1 MNRLF
6 ALLLC
11 GLLIF
16 TLAACH
22 SAPPAESLPEETI
35 PPAQTTIPSNEP
47 DGPETEVSSPET
59 DPASDTTAAV
69 KTTAE
74 PPVTSVPTTAT
85 TAAPTE
91 PPKPQTV
98 RVTLKSGESL
108 VQMLQKMADAGVNT
122 FEKLLDAA
130 QSYDLSQHPLT
141 ASIPAGPDRCYKL
154 EGYLF
159 PDTYEFYVGEVP
171 ARALKRIL
179 QNTEAKITPAMRA
192 RAKELG
198 YTMDQI
204 ITTAALIQREGSN
217 PSEMPNISAIIYN
230 RMAIPMRLQMD
241 STKLYVE
248 KWIKPYISGDKDRYS
263 ALYDTYKCAALPAG
277 PIASP
282 GLGAINAALYPADV
296 DYLFFCNDI
305 HANYYYATDW
315 EVHDAKVQELK
326 AAGLL
331 P

>member
-1 MNRLF
+1 MNRLLS
-6 ALLLC
+6 LLLC
-11 GLLIF
+11 GLLLLV
-16 TLAACH
+16 LAACH
-22 SAPPAESLPEETI
+22 AAPPDQSLPEDTTQPSRTALTSAETQ
-35 PPAQTTIPSNEP
+35 AAGTEASPS
-47 DGPETEVSSPET
+47 ETSA
-59 DPASDTTAAV
+59 ASDTTAA

-74 PPVTSVPTTAT
+74 PPVTSAPTTT

-91 PPKPQTV
+91 PPKAKTV
-98 RVTLKSGESL
+98 KVTLKSGESM

-122 FEKLLDAA
+122 FDKLLDAA
-130 QSYDLSQHPLT
+130 QNYDLSQHPLT
-141 ASIPAGPDRCYKL
+141 ASMPAGSDRCYKL

-179 QNTEAKITPAMRA
+179 QNTEAKITPAMRD
-192 RAKELG
+192 RAQELG

-204 ITTAALIQREGSN
+204 ITMAALIQREGSKA
-217 PSEMPNISAIIYN
+217 SEMPNIAAIIYN
-230 RMAIPMRLQMD
+230 RMAIPMRLEMD
-241 STKLYVE
+241 SSRLYVE

-263 ALYDTYKCAALPAG
+263 ALYNTYRCAALPAG

-282 GLGAINAALYPADV
+282 GLGAIKAALYPSDV

-305 HANYYYATDW
+305 HANYYYATEW
-315 EVHDAKVQELK
+315 EVHNAKVQELK